1 IDISPRKQAI
11 LFWSIAIV
19 LRLIA
24 LPLVPGDDLYRAQ
37 WEGKIQRAGFNPYLI
52 AANDSKLDDLRRDFP
67 EASKINHPEL
77 RAKDAPGTEL
87 IFNLLSGIT
96 DQPLFYKIVF
106 AIADLVVAALLLRLI
121 GGKNRYRGA
130 AWYAWNPLVV
140 YSFAGAAHFDSL
152 MILSMVGGI
161 LAVVRSCP
169 DRQSNGST
177 TQTES

>member
-1 IDISPRKQAI
+1 
-11 LFWSIAIV
+11 L
-19 LRLIA
+19 LRLVA
-24 LPLVPGDDLYRAQ
+24 LPLVSSDELVRHQ
-37 WEGKIQRAGFNPYLI
+37 WEGKVQRAGFNPYLI
-52 AANDSKLDDLRRDFP
+52 APSDSQLDDLRHEFP
-67 EASKINHPEL
+67 EAAKINHPEL
-77 RAKDAPGTEL
+77 RAIDAPGAEL
-87 IFNLLSGIT
+87 LFRFLSGIT
-96 DQPLFYKIVF
+96 DRPLFYKILF
-106 AIADLVVAALLLRLI
+106 AIADLAVAALLLRLI
-121 GGKNRYRGA
+121 GGEERYRGA